1 MTFFSDNTDFFG
13 GNRFA
18 QAPIYAVQAHLLYTF
33 QSGVWMALDGIYFA
47 GGHTTLNGIKSDN
60 EQRNT
65 RAGFTLA
72 LPVDRQNSLKLSA
85 STGLSTRTG
94 SEFTAVGIAWQYRWG
109 EGY

>member
-1 MTFFSDNTDFFG
+1 
-13 GNRFA
+13 
-18 QAPIYAVQAHLLYTF
+18 
-33 QSGVWMALDGIYFA
+33 
-47 GGHTTLNGIKSDN
+47 
-60 EQRNT
+60 
-65 RAGFTLA
+65 

>member
-1 MTFFSDNTDFFG
+1 
-13 GNRFA
+13 
-18 QAPIYAVQAHLLYTF
+18 
-33 QSGVWMALDGIYFA
+33 MALDGIYFA
-47 GGHTTLNGIKSDN
+47 GGHTTLNGVKSDN

-65 RAGFTLA
+65 RAGVTLA

-94 SEFTAVGIAWQYRWG
+94 SEFTVVGIAWQYRWG